1 MNQDFKNGKEEARG
15 KQDSGTLRVSKHF
28 RELIEEL
35 KVAEEKRGNGNCS
48 DSTATEILYRRIINA
63 GGLKPVK

>member
-1 MNQDFKNGKEEARG
+1 MNQDSKNGEEERDV
-15 KQDSGTLRVSKHF
+15 KRSSGSLRVSKHF

-35 KVAEEKRGNGNCS
+35 KEAEEKRGNANCS